1 MKDIKRKLRKTVLE
15 VLEKNKRARAND
27 NELIYQVLKK
37 LGMPTDYSELR
48 DTYSNIAGSITRER
62 NRAIKD
68 NPLLQPA
75 KHVVKRRMALEAKAR
90 KEYAGH

>member
-1 MKDIKRKLRKTVLE
+1 MKETKREIRKTVLQ

-37 LGMPTDYSELR
+37 LNMPTDNSELR
-48 DTYSNIAGSITRER
+48 DTYSNIAGTITRER
-62 NRAIKD
+62 NRAVKD
-68 NPLLQPA
+68 NPLLEPA

-90 KEYAGH
+90 EEYAGH